1 MRKSTITR
9 VWLAGIVAIALGLV
23 ASAIAVG
30 GIFCSSGS
38 YTTGLDGHV
47 TGFQPRLD
55 SYFWS
60 LVALTVVGGIVA
72 LAGGIAQL
80 VAWIGAMANAY
91 HLPDRM
97 WFLLTLLLGLVGFGL
112 VVMILYVLLAP
123 DSYEETSRPA
133 ARAAPTPPTY
143 QPSH

>member
-1 MRKSTITR
+1 MRKSTITK

-23 ASAIAVG
+23 AAAIGAG
-30 GIFCSSGS
+30 GIFCSTGT
-38 YTTGLDGHV
+38 YTTALDGHV
-47 TGFQPRLD
+47 TSFQPRLD
-55 SYFWS
+55 GWFWS
-60 LVALTVVGGIVA
+60 LVAITIAGGIVA
-72 LAGGIAQL
+72 LAGGIATF

-91 HLPDRM
+91 QLADKM

-123 DSYEETSRPA
+123 DSQDEEGRPTT
-133 ARAAPTPPTY
+133 RAASTPPTY